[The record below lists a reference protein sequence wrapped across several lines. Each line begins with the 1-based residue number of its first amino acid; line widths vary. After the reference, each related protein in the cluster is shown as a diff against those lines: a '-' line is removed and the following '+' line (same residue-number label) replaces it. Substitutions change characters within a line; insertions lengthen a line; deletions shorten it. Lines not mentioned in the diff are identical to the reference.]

1 MTNNQIKLEILTPKG
16 VIFSKEVNSV
26 IAPGKLGSFGILP
39 GHAPLISSLGPGN
52 IVIDEESG
60 NKTNYKIDS
69 GFLEVLDDLVTVLAN
84 SADAV

>member
-1 MTNNQIKLEILTPKG
+1 MANDQVKLEILTPKG
-16 VIFSKEVNSV
+16 VIFSKKVNSV

-39 GHAPLISSLGPGN
+39 GHAPLISSLGSGN

-84 SADAV
+84 SVDTV

>member
-1 MTNNQIKLEILTPKG
+1 MATNQVKLEILTPKG
-16 VIFSKEVNSV
+16 VIFSKEVNSI

-84 SADAV
+84 SADIV

>member
-1 MTNNQIKLEILTPKG
+1 MINNQVKLEILTPKG

-26 IAPGKLGSFGILP
+26 IAPGKLGLFGILP

-69 GFLEVLDDLVTVLAN
+69 GFLEVLDDLVTILAN
-84 SADAV
+84 SADIV

>member
-1 MTNNQIKLEILTPKG
+1 MANNQVKLEILTPKG

-84 SADAV
+84 SADIV

>member
-1 MTNNQIKLEILTPKG
+1 MINNQVKLEILTPKG

-26 IAPGKLGSFGILP
+26 IAPGKLGLFGILP

-52 IVIDEESG
+52 IEIDEESG
-60 NKTNYKIDS
+60 NKTNYKIDG

-84 SADAV
+84 SADIV